1 MQIRPEN
8 PGLAQAGLVAAHTPG
23 PVAGLSKPDLAGLIQ
38 KLNAADVVALLDVAP
53 SDMGKLTQILQS
65 GEPQLRPNAQ
75 GLAPSAS
82 LNPPSP
88 ATETRPVEQPLLVNQ
103 TAAVNRPESV
113 DRPEVVN
120 PPGSANQA
128 TNQANVVNQP
138 VALNRPGSVAES
150 EIVNSTGL
158 VNQPIAL
165 HQAVL
170 STQLNAASL
179 AMLLNRPEMVNPPQL
194 VNPVALANPS
204 SEMIPVLVEQTG
216 GDHAQAHITVLV
228 AKFDA
233 QVKLSQ
239 AEQTVEQ
246 SGGRKLPEWETS
258 PQILLQIGHRLYN
271 AGGYGNYIRAS
282 AVADTI
288 QSAYWGAT
296 LIHDQ
301 IALAATRVSPLG
313 KEGALPKSR
322 AFPTFSFSGLS
333 ASLRVLW
340 RRAPLLVLLLSWLA
354 VGIFGGILFKSFNFE
369 FWALGFLAL
378 VGFGFY
384 STIRK

>member
-8 PGLAQAGLVAAHTPG
+8 PGLAQADLVAAHTPG

-53 SDMGKLTQILQS
+53 ADMGKLAQILQA
-65 GEPQLRPNAQ
+65 GEAQLRPNAPGFTNQ
-75 GLAPSAS
+75 PGQVNPSAS
-82 LNPPSP
+82 LNALSP
-88 ATETRPVEQPLLVNQ
+88 TTQTRPVEQPLLVNQ

-113 DRPEVVN
+113 DRPDVVN

-128 TNQANVVNQP
+128 ANQPNVVNQP
-138 VALNRPGSVAES
+138 VMVNQPLALNRPEAAET
-150 EIVNSTGL
+150 V
-158 VNQPIAL
+158 AL
-165 HQAVL
+165 HQVVL
-170 STQLNAASL
+170 PTQLNAANQ
-179 AMLLNRPEMVNPPQL
+179 ALLLSRPEIVGPPQL
-194 VNPVALANPS
+194 VNPSLAVV
-204 SEMIPVLVEQTG
+204 PVFVEQTG
-216 GDHAQAHITVLV
+216 GDHAQAHIAVLV

-239 AEQTVEQ
+239 AEQAVEQ

-301 IALAATRVSPLG
+301 IALDATRVSLLG
-313 KEGALPKSR
+313 KEGVFPGSR
-322 AFPTFSFSGLS
+322 AFPTFSFSGLA

-354 VGIFGGILFKSFNFE
+354 VGIFGGVLFKSFNFE